1 MKPKFLV
8 TSAVGR
14 TGFAVTMQILEN
26 GYPVRGVA
34 PQGPEAMIVND
45 LIDADL
51 EQHLVKFYRDGPQR
65 QTRREMP

>member
-14 TGFAVTMQILEN
+14 TGFAATMQILEK
-26 GYPVRGVA
+26 GYPVRGAA

-51 EQHLVKFYRDGPQR
+51 EQRLVRFYRDGPQR
-65 QTRREMP
+65 QTGREMP